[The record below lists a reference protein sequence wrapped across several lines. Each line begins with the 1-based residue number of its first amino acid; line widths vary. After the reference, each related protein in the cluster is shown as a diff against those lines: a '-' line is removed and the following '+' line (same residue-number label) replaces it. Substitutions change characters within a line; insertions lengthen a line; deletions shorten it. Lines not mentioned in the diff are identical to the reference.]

1 MVCFSRFIY
10 YQSLRH
16 LRSIGG
22 GLMKIFGMPILCGL
36 CLCSCINNDVPYP
49 VVKPAIKLLVAEGTG
64 SVMINSTER
73 RITLDLE
80 EKTDIRAVRIKEVE
94 FEDPMTESIPPMTG
108 TFDLSSPVK
117 FILRTYSDYN
127 CVIDATQEIPLSFDV
142 SGQIGSTFFDAINH
156 RAVAKVSSK
165 QSLSAISVTSLKLG
179 PADISTYSKTP
190 EQLTDFTSP
199 QTVDVTCHGRTETW
213 TLFIEQTES
222 SVTLKGVDAW
232 SRVVWLYAQGVE
244 GQYKKTSDTE
254 WTDVSGEAVKTSGG
268 DFSACV
274 EGLSLSTEYECYAYS
289 GSDRTESR
297 VFTTEDEKQLPNAG
311 FEIFSQAE
319 SSNYY
324 SFFDPSSSACP
335 TKWWDSGNA
344 GSTMVGATAS
354 ICNPDTANKM
364 EGNASARLN
373 SKYVVIKFA
382 AGNIFCGE
390 FAGLVG
396 TSGGKVNFGRPFTLR
411 PRKMTF
417 WMKYQGGAIDYVG
430 GYPEGEPV
438 KKGDPDACQVFVA
451 LGDWDYREYGG
462 TKDCPVQVNTTR
474 KETFFNPSGPNV
486 IAYGS
491 YITNSSTDGWKKI
504 EIPLEYTT
512 TSKAPTHIIISC
524 ASSMLGDYFTG
535 CSTST
540 LWVDDFRLEY

>member
-127 CVIDATQEIPLSFDV
+127 WVIDATQEIPLSFDV

-213 TLFIEQTES
+213 QNILGRYAML
-222 SVTLKGVDAW
+222 SV
-232 SRVVWLYAQGVE
+232 S
-244 GQYKKTSDTE
+244 YK
-254 WTDVSGEAVKTSGG
+254 
-268 DFSACV
+268 FN
-274 EGLSLSTEYECYAYS
+274 
-289 GSDRTESR
+289 
-297 VFTTEDEKQLPNAG
+297 KQP
-311 FEIFSQAE
+311 
-319 SSNYY
+319 
-324 SFFDPSSSACP
+324 
-335 TKWWDSGNA
+335 
-344 GSTMVGATAS
+344 
-354 ICNPDTANKM
+354 
-364 EGNASARLN
+364 
-373 SKYVVIKFA
+373 
-382 AGNIFCGE
+382 
-390 FAGLVG
+390 
-396 TSGGKVNFGRPFTLR
+396 
-411 PRKMTF
+411 
-417 WMKYQGGAIDYVG
+417 
-430 GYPEGEPV
+430 
-438 KKGDPDACQVFVA
+438 KKKQ
-451 LGDWDYREYGG
+451 
-462 TKDCPVQVNTTR
+462 
-474 KETFFNPSGPNV
+474 
-486 IAYGS
+486 
-491 YITNSSTDGWKKI
+491 
-504 EIPLEYTT
+504 
-512 TSKAPTHIIISC
+512 
-524 ASSMLGDYFTG
+524 
-535 CSTST
+535 
-540 LWVDDFRLEY
+540 